1 MKKFK
6 VTVDGRSYS
15 VEVEE
20 IGASQATAPAATIA
34 STPNVVSTPNQAAPI
49 KEDKPAAAVSGIT
62 ERAPMPGSV
71 LEIKAKKGDQVKMG
85 DVLLVLEAMKMENE
99 ITASQDGTVMEV
111 LVGKGDTVSIDD
123 PLVVISR

>member
-20 IGASQATAPAATIA
+20 LGASQVTAPAATMTSA
-34 STPNVVSTPNQAAPI
+34 QNVVSMPVQAAP
-49 KEDKPAAAVSGIT
+49 ASGTT

-71 LEIKAKKGDQVKMG
+71 LDIKVQKGDKVKKG

-99 ITASQDGTVMEV
+99 ITASQDGTVMDV
-111 LVGKGDTVSIDD
+111 LVGKGDTVSMED
-123 PLVVISR
+123 PLVIIS

>member
-1 MKKFK
+1 LKKFK

-20 IGASQATAPAATIA
+20 TGSSQATAPAATVNSA
-34 STPNVVSTPNQAAPI
+34 PNVVSMPVQAAPT
-49 KEDKPAAAVSGIT
+49 KEDKPAAAASGIT

-71 LEIKAKKGDQVKMG
+71 LDIKVQKGDKVKLG

-99 ITASQDGTVMEV
+99 ITASQDCTVMDV
-111 LVGKGDTVSIDD
+111 LVGKGDTVSMED
-123 PLVVISR
+123 PLVVIS

>member
-20 IGASQATAPAATIA
+20 IGAAAPAAAMT
-34 STPNVVSTPNQAAPI
+34 STPSVVSAPVQAAPI
-49 KEDKPAAAVSGIT
+49 KEDKPAAAASGIT

-71 LEIKAKKGDQVKMG
+71 LDIKVQKGDKVKMG

-99 ITASQDGTVMEV
+99 ITASQDGTVMDV
-111 LVGKGDTVSIDD
+111 LVGQGDTVSMED
-123 PLVVISR
+123 PLVVIS

>member
-20 IGASQATAPAATIA
+20 LGASQATAPAATMTGA
-34 STPNVVSTPNQAAPI
+34 QNVVNMPVQAAPA
-49 KEDKPAAAVSGIT
+49 KEDKPAAAASGIT

-71 LEIKAKKGDQVKMG
+71 LDIKVQKGDKVKKG

-99 ITASQDGTVMEV
+99 ITASQEGTVMDV
-111 LVGKGDTVSIDD
+111 LVGKGDTVSMED
-123 PLVVISR
+123 PLVIIS

>member
-1 MKKFK
+1 LKKFK

-20 IGASQATAPAATIA
+20 IGAGQISAPAATVTSA
-34 STPNVVSTPNQAAPI
+34 PNVVSAPVQAAPV
-49 KEDKPAAAVSGIT
+49 KEDKPAAAASGTT

-71 LEIKAKKGDQVKMG
+71 LDIKVQKGDKVKMG

-99 ITASQDGTVMEV
+99 ITASQDGTVVDV
-111 LVGKGDTVSIDD
+111 LVGKGDTVSMED
-123 PLVVISR
+123 PLVIIA

>member
-20 IGASQATAPAATIA
+20 LGASQTTAPAATVTSA
-34 STPNVVSTPNQAAPI
+34 PNVVSTPVQATPI
-49 KEDKPAAAVSGIT
+49 KEDKPAAVASGIT

-71 LEIKAKKGDQVKMG
+71 LDIKVKKGDQVKQG

-99 ITASQDGTVMEV
+99 IVASQDGTVMDV
-111 LVGKGDTVSIDD
+111 LVGKGDTVSMED
-123 PLVVISR
+123 PLVIIS

>member
-1 MKKFK
+1 LKKFK

-20 IGASQATAPAATIA
+20 IGAAAPAAAMT
-34 STPNVVSTPNQAAPI
+34 STPSVVSAPVQAAPI
-49 KEDKPAAAVSGIT
+49 KEDKPAAAASGIT

-71 LEIKAKKGDQVKMG
+71 LDIKVQKGDKVKMG

-99 ITASQDGTVMEV
+99 ITASQDGTVMDV
-111 LVGKGDTVSIDD
+111 LVGQGDTVSMED
-123 PLVVISR
+123 PLVVIS